1 MCMYRVKQDL
11 IVLNLHSVSSN
22 KILVLEFFS
31 AKVSPNLSSS
41 TKQMNRVQI
50 IRIEIF
56 KWKYNQV
63 KLVLSVFASTKIIST
78 YIKQARCNQ

>member
-1 MCMYRVKQDL
+1 MCMYRGKQDL
-11 IVLNLHSVSSN
+11 INLNLHSVSFN

-31 AKVSPNLSSS
+31 AKVSLNLNLS
-41 TKQMNRVQI
+41 TKQMNRVQF
-50 IRIEIF
+50 IRTEIF

-78 YIKQARCNQ
+78 YIEQARCNQ